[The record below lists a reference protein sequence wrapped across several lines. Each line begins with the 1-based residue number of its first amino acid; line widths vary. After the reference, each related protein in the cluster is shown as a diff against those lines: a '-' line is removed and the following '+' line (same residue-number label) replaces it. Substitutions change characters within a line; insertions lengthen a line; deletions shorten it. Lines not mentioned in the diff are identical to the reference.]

1 MLVQE
6 YFRPQIVIRIIML
19 GEKYIYCNR
28 HYIMSGD
35 MQNCGEIHGDLEIDF
50 LSR

>member
-1 MLVQE
+1 MDLDGSSS
-6 YFRPQIVIRIIML
+6 QIVIRIIIL
-19 GEKYIYCNR
+19 REKYIYCNR

-50 LSR
+50 LNR